1 LDDDEKRRSRNCCGE
16 FGTMFGVAWDDRVDM
31 CPRSYLT
38 EEVDRMIGWYNDW
51 KRFGALP
58 FDGDVLD
65 QPLYVYE
72 ALNVCVAA
80 CEKAEAELMGRR
92 RLEMDRG

>member
-1 LDDDEKRRSRNCCGE
+1 
-16 FGTMFGVAWDDRVDM
+16 
-31 CPRSYLT
+31 
-38 EEVDRMIGWYNDW
+38 MIGWYNDW

-72 ALNVCVAA
+72 ALNVCVVA
-80 CEKAEAELMGRR
+80 CEKAEAELMERR
-92 RLEMDRG
+92 RLELGRG